1 MLFMIVMILLLMNC
15 ILVDDIIFNNDA
27 EVDYCFVLLL
37 LLLLLFSVHSRAVG
51 PSGFTV
57 IVEFA
62 NLVYC
67 RVNGYAWWAV
77 VLGGMEDDRMRG
89 CAAGWIRRR

>member
-27 EVDYCFVLLL
+27 EVDYCFVIAIVVVVFGSL
-37 LLLLLFSVHSRAVG
+37 AVG

-62 NLVYC
+62 NLEFIV
-67 RVNGYAWWAV
+67 A
-77 VLGGMEDDRMRG
+77 
-89 CAAGWIRRR
+89 

>member
-1 MLFMIVMILLLMNC
+1 MIVMILLLMNC

-27 EVDYCFVLLL
+27 EVDYSFVIAIVVVVFGSLG
-37 LLLLLFSVHSRAVG
+37 RAVG
-51 PSGFTV
+51 PSGFPV
-57 IVEFA
+57 IVQFA